1 LKRKLDQINLTEEH
15 TENIL
20 MQTSIYCFQEGIEI
34 EESFVYLDEVTQI
47 ANNLDTSIYE
57 IPEIIEKR
65 KLEVAEVVEQI
76 SSTTRKIS
84 RLELDCETTKKDF
97 KEYEKTRPL
106 ADRIKQLEC
115 ELKERDRIMIL

>member
-1 LKRKLDQINLTEEH
+1 
-15 TENIL
+15 
-20 MQTSIYCFQEGIEI
+20 M
-34 EESFVYLDEVTQI
+34 TQI

-65 KLEVAEVVEQI
+65 KLEVAELVEQI

-106 ADRIKQLEC
+106 TDRIKHLEC
-115 ELKERDRIMIL
+115 ELKERDRIMICKRKIQGIKLSLIGKKNFDRTKKPRNPHSVVTI

>member
-1 LKRKLDQINLTEEH
+1 
-15 TENIL
+15 
-20 MQTSIYCFQEGIEI
+20 M
-34 EESFVYLDEVTQI
+34 TQI

-65 KLEVAEVVEQI
+65 KLEVAELDEQI

-84 RLELDCETTKKDF
+84 RLELDCEITKKDF

-106 ADRIKQLEC
+106 AARIKQLEC
-115 ELKERDRIMIL
+115 EPKERD